1 MRIAYRIIV
10 LFMLLTCSRA
20 LSQTPASSLMSQYGI
35 NDSTSSI
42 LCSDTSHA
50 SNLVS
55 QNDSK
60 MANFQTDSD
69 RVTKSV
75 ISNKTKQDW
84 DFWSFIAT
92 IVGIVTAIGTLWWM
106 IKNSK
111 RENKNFLNQLDELKK
126 QNQKADK
133 QIQNQEKE
141 YRDASERSRK
151 LNTALKEN
159 VTEIKDY
166 LTKNDLMI
174 KLKEK
179 KDSIYGTFKALWNSS
194 LTKSASNVKDGSIV
208 QNPAVM
214 KGIITIT
221 KGITAFRDLMP
232 NVSDSCEEACK
243 ACIDDIEQLSKKKK
257 KGDISE
263 WLKGMKK
270 HFEDLEKEMTS
281 CIDNL

>member
-1 MRIAYRIIV
+1 MRITCKIII
-10 LFMLLTCSRA
+10 LIMLLTCNCG
-20 LSQTPASSLMSQYGI
+20 LSQDVSSSVSQYDT
-35 NDSTSSI
+35 NDSNCNTI
-42 LCSDTSHA
+42 G
-50 SNLVS
+50 SNSGQDSGFVS
-55 QNDSK
+55 KNNLKTAD
-60 MANFQTDSD
+60 FQTSNEK
-69 RVTKSV
+69 TNGV
-75 ISNKTKQDW
+75 ISNNTKPDW
-84 DFWSFIAT
+84 NFWSFITT

-106 IKNSK
+106 IINSK

-179 KDSIYGTFKALWNSS
+179 KDGIYGTFKALWNSS
-194 LTKSASNVKDGSIV
+194 LTKSASNVKDGSVV

-221 KGITAFRDLMP
+221 KGITAFKDLMP
-232 NVSDSCEEACK
+232 NMSDSCEEACK
-243 ACIDDIEQLSKKKK
+243 ACIDDIEQLLKKKK

-270 HFEDLEKEMTS
+270 HFEDMEKEMSS

>member
-20 LSQTPASSLMSQYGI
+20 LSQAPSSSMSQYRI
-35 NDSTSSI
+35 NDSTSNI

-50 SNLVS
+50 SNFVS
-55 QNDSK
+55 RNNSK
-60 MANFQTDSD
+60 TANFQTDSD
-69 RVTKSV
+69 GVTKSV
-75 ISNKTKQDW
+75 ISNKTKQDL
-84 DFWSFIAT
+84 DFWSFIIT

-106 IKNSK
+106 IINSK

-133 QIQNQEKE
+133 QILNQEKE

-159 VTEIKDY
+159 VAEIKDY

-179 KDSIYGTFKALWNSS
+179 KDGIYGTFKALWNSS
-194 LTKSASNVKDGSIV
+194 LTKSASNVKDGSVV

-232 NVSDSCEEACK
+232 NMSDSCEEACK

-257 KGDISE
+257 KGDITE

-270 HFEDLEKEMTS
+270 HFEDMEKEMSS

>member
-1 MRIAYRIIV
+1 MRITCKIII
-10 LFMLLTCSRA
+10 LIMLLTCNCG
-20 LSQTPASSLMSQYGI
+20 LSQDVSSSVSQYDT
-35 NDSTSSI
+35 NDSNCNTI
-42 LCSDTSHA
+42 G
-50 SNLVS
+50 SNSGQDSGFVS
-55 QNDSK
+55 KNNLKTAD
-60 MANFQTDSD
+60 FQTSNEK
-69 RVTKSV
+69 TNGV
-75 ISNKTKQDW
+75 ISNNTKPDW
-84 DFWSFIAT
+84 NFWSFITT

-106 IKNSK
+106 IINSK

-179 KDSIYGTFKALWNSS
+179 KDGIYGTFKALWNSS
-194 LTKSASNVKDGSIV
+194 LTKSASNVKDGSVV

-221 KGITAFRDLMP
+221 KGITAFKDLMP
-232 NVSDSCEEACK
+232 NMSDSCEEACK

-270 HFEDLEKEMTS
+270 HFEDMEKEMSS